1 MSNNL
6 LYYNTEPGNEPGERK
21 GTQTMT
27 TIKNQNFGIEI
38 ELTGITRVR
47 AAEIIA
53 AYYGTNATRHHECD
67 GYDTSR
73 AMDRK
78 NRWWKC
84 SRDVSIRPERKQ
96 NNRTISVPEGRTH
109 GDLRC
114 EVVSPILQYE
124 DIEDL
129 QNIVRELVK
138 SGAMANDSCGIHV
151 HVDGAN
157 HTADSLINL
166 VNLFTGRQDLFYEA
180 LQNITRAERWCQK
193 ASKEMMKAMRKGEH
207 SKEAIERVYYSQL
220 NNGYRGGID
229 HSHYCNA
236 RYRGLNL
243 HALYTKGTVEFRL
256 FNGTTHAGKIKAYIQ
271 FCLAMSA
278 WAINADK
285 AKVPFF
291 KDTGDFTMEQ
301 KAKIMSNF
309 LKNRLQMS
317 GKEFETARHHLT
329 AAFRNVA

>member
-1 MSNNL
+1 MA
-6 LYYNTEPGNEPGERK
+6 
-21 GTQTMT
+21 T
-27 TIKNQNFGIEI
+27 TIKTQNFGIEI
-38 ELTGITRVR
+38 ELTGIRR
-47 AAEIIA
+47 EAASMVIA
-53 AYYGTNATRHHECD
+53 EYFGTSNYFLGQGCYNIWA
-67 GYDTSR
+67 
-73 AMDRK
+73 AKDRK
-78 NRWWKC
+78 GRIWKC
-84 SRDVSIRPERKQ
+84 ERDASIRCERK
-96 NNRTISVPEGRTH
+96 H
-109 GDLRC
+109 GGYADDQYSC

-138 SGAMANDSCGIHV
+138 HGAMANDSCGIHV

-157 HTADSLINL
+157 HTAESLINL

-180 LQNITRAERWCQK
+180 LQNEDRAERWCQK
-193 ASKEMMKAMRKGEH
+193 ASKEMLKAMRKGEH
-207 SKEAIERVYYSQL
+207 TRAALERVYYSEA

-229 HSHYCNA
+229 HAHYCSA

-285 AKVPFF
+285 VPYFRS
-291 KDTGDFTMEQ
+291 TANFTKEQ
-301 KAKIMSNF
+301 KAKIMKGF
-309 LKNRLQMS
+309 LTNRLGLT
-317 GKEFETARHHLT
+317 GKEFKTAREHLT
-329 AAFRNVA
+329 AAFAA

>member
-1 MSNNL
+1 MI
-6 LYYNTEPGNEPGERK
+6 
-21 GTQTMT
+21 

-38 ELTGITRVR
+38 ELTGITRRKASEV
-47 AAEIIA
+47 IGN
-53 AYYGTNATRHHECD
+53 YFGTSNFYLGQ
-67 GYDTSR
+67 GYQTWG
-73 AMDRK
+73 AKDRK
-78 NRWWKC
+78 DRTWKC
-84 SRDVSIRPERKQ
+84 ERDGSIATSTRNGQ
-96 NNRTISVPEGRTH
+96 YADDSYA
-109 GDLRC
+109 C

-124 DIEDL
+124 DITDL

-138 SGAMANDSCGIHV
+138 NGAIANSSCGIHV

-180 LQNITRAERWCQK
+180 LGNESRADRWCQK

-207 SKEAIERVYYSQL
+207 TKEALERIYYSQL

-229 HSHYCNA
+229 HSHYCYA

-243 HALYTKGTVEFRL
+243 HALYTKGTIEFRL

-278 WAINADK
+278 WAINAE
-285 AKVPFF
+285 KVPFF

-301 KAKIMSNF
+301 KAKIMNNF
-309 LKNRLQMS
+309 LMKRLKMR

-329 AAFRNVA
+329 AAFRTAS